1 MNNYCDLGHDHKK
14 ISFLET
20 QFFDLIIVIGGFTL
34 EDDLLRLYRITFLS
48 LNELFEIG
56 DLCDSCLTV
65 RLGSI

>member
-1 MNNYCDLGHDHKK
+1 LGHDDKK

-34 EDDLLRLYRITFLS
+34 KDNLLRLYRITFFR

-56 DLCDSCLTV
+56 DLSKSHNTV